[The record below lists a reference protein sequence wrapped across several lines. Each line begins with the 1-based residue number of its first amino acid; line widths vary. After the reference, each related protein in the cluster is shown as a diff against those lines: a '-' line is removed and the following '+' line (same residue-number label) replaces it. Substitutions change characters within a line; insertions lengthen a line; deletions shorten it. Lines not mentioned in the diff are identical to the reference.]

1 MCSCRWC
8 EQKICT
14 QTTAGD
20 TLPQWK
26 RRKEGAAMMCILSL
40 IAGPHVSRNSKSS
53 PHYRHPILNHC
64 KTNCS
69 TDPRSAR
76 KVTSTSSRILPR
88 SPDWQLINLLW
99 LQSLLLSDRAWARAE
114 DSPMPGCVH
123 PRWSTCLD
131 QTLSTGRGQDGKDQK
146 KGVLGISTGN
156 KTKQITSCQ
165 GVSLLSGRANV
176 CNQALRARPLNE
188 TGHE

>member
-1 MCSCRWC
+1 MNKRYAHKRQQVILYLSERGEKKVRPWCASCHLS
-8 EQKICT
+8 QVPMFH
-14 QTTAGD
+14 A
-20 TLPQWK
+20 TL
-26 RRKEGAAMMCILSL
+26 RA
-40 IAGPHVSRNSKSS
+40 
-53 PHYRHPILNHC
+53 HPITAIQFSITVRQTVQL
-64 KTNCS
+64 TP
-69 TDPRSAR
+69 DQPW

-146 KGVLGISTGN
+146 RGVLGISTGN